1 MSFSTTSRRRLGLL
15 AFACLSSVVLP
26 AGTALAQKTKTKS
39 PPAVEAT
46 TAPAPAEIAVDIPS
60 IDAVGSNVDEATLR
74 AIFSGNLVDN
84 ADALAG
90 LTATSITIPE
100 ITLQSTTTIDGQAN
114 EASVTF
120 SDLVLSDITDG
131 MAASVSLAGMS
142 VAGMEDA
149 TASFGPLTAS
159 SFNIAGVLSLY
170 GLVEADGSTEIE
182 TIYTDFNFAGGSFEA
197 PEIKCSIGPMS
208 VGEFKA
214 RPLNY
219 SLAEIMALAET
230 LEAQDDD
237 PSPETIGT
245 ALRMYVDIF
254 TAFESSP
261 AKFGGIDCAGTDDA
275 GQPMKFAIAGMT
287 MGGMSPGIY
296 PAISMDGLDITVED
310 DGTVQVG
317 NMTIKEMDL
326 TGPIAT
332 IEAAPAALDEAWF
345 TANARA
351 LVPAF
356 GGFSF
361 SDVLVDVPDSEDIG
375 ARIKASIGAFDLSL
389 SDYFNGVPTAMVL
402 SASNIIA
409 ELPTDTDDEQIQ
421 QLIALGVT
429 SVDAGFKID
438 TAWNAADDTIALNE
452 FSVSGVDLA
461 TINLAGTLTNATAAL
476 FDLDEDAAL
485 AAAMGLAISHLKLD
499 ITDTGL
505 SDIIMAS
512 VAAEQGSD
520 PAAMRP
526 VFAGL
531 AQGTVISLLAGAAE
545 AQKVGAA
552 LNSFVSGT
560 AKYLS
565 IEMTAKQA
573 PGLGL
578 MDFIAAEDDPTAL
591 IGKVT
596 IDATAK

>member
-1 MSFSTTSRRRLGLL
+1 MSFSTTFRRRLGVL
-15 AFACLSSVVLP
+15 AFACLASVALP
-26 AGTALAQKTKTKS
+26 AGAALAQKTKTKS
-39 PPAVEAT
+39 PPAVETAT
-46 TAPAPAEIAVDIPS
+46 APAEIVVDIPT
-60 IDAVGSNVDEATLR
+60 IEAVGSNVDEATLR

-90 LTATSITIPE
+90 LTASSITIPE
-100 ITLQSTTTIDGQAN
+100 ITLQSITTIDGEAN

-131 MAASVSLAGMS
+131 MAASVSVAGMS

-149 TASFGPLTAS
+149 TASLGAVTAS
-159 SFNIAGVLSLY
+159 NFNIAGVLSLY
-170 GLVEADGSTEIE
+170 GLVDADGSTEIE

-197 PEIKCSIGPMS
+197 PEISCSIGPMT
-208 VGEFKA
+208 VAEFKA

-219 SLAEIMALAET
+219 SLAEMMALVET
-230 LEAQDDD
+230 LEAQNDA

-261 AKFGGIDCAGTDDA
+261 ASFGGFDCAGTDDS
-275 GQPMKFAIAGMT
+275 GQPLQFAIASMT

-296 PAISMDGLDITVED
+296 PAISMDGLDITVEN
-310 DGTVQVG
+310 DGVVQVG

-326 TGPIAT
+326 SGPIAA

-361 SDVLVDVPDSEDIG
+361 NEVYVDVPDSEEIG
-375 ARIKASIGAFDLSL
+375 ARVTASIGAFDLSL
-389 SDYFNGVPTAMVL
+389 SDYLNGIPTAMVL
-402 SASNIIA
+402 SASNIVA

-452 FSVSGVDLA
+452 FSVTGVDLA
-461 TINLAGTLTNATAAL
+461 TINLAGKLTNATATL
-476 FDLDEDAAL
+476 FDLNEDAAL
-485 AAAMGLAISHLKLD
+485 AAAMGLAISQLKLD
-499 ITDTGL
+499 ITDAGL
-505 SDIIMAS
+505 SDIIMAT

-545 AQKVGAA
+545 AQKVGTAI
-552 LNSFVSGT
+552 NSFVSGT